1 MVDLTAS
8 SAHARTILARI
19 GRRSARTARETASSS
34 ATRLARASSMTAS
47 HVSRLLCRTTAPW
60 CAAARAND
68 ERRRRRS
75 RWVSTHAQY
84 ERRRI
89 LRCASL
95 RIASALALAFL
106 ARSTNPPAHRSNA
119 RKHSRSALCALA
131 TPRFSRRSR
140 RSSAHLAQT
149 ANDALR
155 VRPANA
161 LPRDPR
167 ERVELRLGPRDAAPP
182 PNRAAEQRA
191 TVRRSFEGRSKVSS
205 RTKRKTTTPKPN
217 RADERA
223 IRPEHAPSQG
233 RLVRAVREP
242 VEAKGLR
249 ENAPVLE
256 RDATRPLDDAEA
268 QALRARLERRP
279 LERLRLRPL
288 GPGSEPPR
296 EALDRPR
303 VT

>member
-161 LPRDPR
+161 PLATLASASSSAW
-167 ERVELRLGPRDAAPP
+167 V
-182 PNRAAEQRA
+182 RA
-191 TVRRSFEGRSKVSS
+191 TRRHRRIAPRSSARPFEGRSKVVRRSPPEQ
-205 RTKRKTTTPKPN
+205 KGKPPPPN
-217 RADERA
+217 RIARTSA
-223 IRPEHAPSQG
+223 RYARNTRPRRVAWYAPYASRSRRRVCARTRQSS
-233 RLVRAVREP
+233 
-242 VEAKGLR
+242 
-249 ENAPVLE
+249 N
-256 RDATRPLDDAEA
+256 ATRRVLSTTRRRRPSARVSSAALSSASASAHSD
-268 QALRARLERRP
+268 QARNLRAR
-279 LERLRLRPL
+279 RLT
-288 GPGSEPPR
+288 
-296 EALDRPR
+296 AHA
-303 VT
+303 